1 MDMCWLIIMNL
12 IRYSYEKIY
21 ISIYDGH
28 LCIRQEPCYDAGQC
42 VRKAF
47 AWKMTWG
54 SFIELPSVLPKN
66 TNSFPVYSG
75 MQKYKNICDKQE
87 ILRSNLADS
96 EFQYAILSYWR
107 WQKLMKVNKYRLFWK
122 YLFKICVRTQKGI
135 TFALEKIE

>member
-1 MDMCWLIIMNL
+1 MCQEGI
-12 IRYSYEKIY
+12 
-21 ISIYDGH
+21 H
-28 LCIRQEPCYDAGQC
+28 LNDELEAC
-42 VRKAF
+42 
-47 AWKMTWG
+47 
-54 SFIELPSVLPKN
+54 FIELPSVLPKN

-107 WQKLMKVNKYRLFWK
+107 WQKLMKVKKYRLFWK
-122 YLFKICVRTQKGI
+122 YPFKICVRTQKGI